1 MALRC
6 IHGSDTTESRVI
18 SSAIVRIRDY
28 WRSVLAVIDTVEA
41 VTHFFATHAP
51 TDVFGRRNLFFGC
64 WILCVICVQLF
75 CSTIGICLSLC
86 LRQSLQTSC
95 LGTMTLINTGS
106 LLGGLASAS
115 LVFLWLYTFH
125 ERFFISVFKTL
136 KVTGYGVYVEF
147 GEALRSHHWFL
158 IKGLIQKPKR
168 EALEEEVKDLSE
180 TVGRD
185 SSYGAGHPLLSK
197 QFLLPD
203 QNYLGKSPCR
213 KGTEPHTSRLP
224 FLLCILDPFTSCC
237 GGWKSPSNSLF
248 NSMKWI

>member
-1 MALRC
+1 MA
-6 IHGSDTTESRVI
+6 I
-18 SSAIVRIRDY
+18 
-28 WRSVLAVIDTVEA
+28 
-41 VTHFFATHAP
+41 
-51 TDVFGRRNLFFGC
+51 
-64 WILCVICVQLF
+64 
-75 CSTIGICLSLC
+75 
-86 LRQSLQTSC
+86 
-95 LGTMTLINTGS
+95 
-106 LLGGLASAS
+106 
-115 LVFLWLYTFH
+115 YTFH
-125 ERFFISVFKTL
+125 ERFFISIFKTL

-213 KGTEPHTSRLP
+213 KGTEPHQDCHFYRA
-224 FLLCILDPFTSCC
+224 FWILLQAAAGDGKVPRILYSI
-237 GGWKSPSNSLF
+237 L
-248 NSMKWI
+248 